1 MLPATYPDII
11 NYMAQRIQIIK
22 VGERG
27 DCLEELHSNFETLFN
42 KLLTVT
48 NYNLD
53 FPWLSTIDPYGDTTF
68 NRLQIPILIDE
79 LDKLHKVILMS
90 DFSEQIEQL
99 IKYLQQVSVH
109 QYIKFI
115 GD

>member
-1 MLPATYPDII
+1 
-11 NYMAQRIQIIK
+11 MAQRIKLIQ
-22 VGERG
+22 VNERG
-27 DCLEELHSNFETLFN
+27 DFLEELHSNFETIFN
-42 KLLTVT
+42 RLITVT
-48 NYNLD
+48 NYNQD

-79 LDKLHKVILMS
+79 LDTLHKVIIMI